1 MAKRKKRNRGHPARG
16 AAARPAPASAESES
30 ALSPRV
36 LLAVALALVVT
47 GGIAFLAFG
56 SGDDEP
62 ADEQAGAPETLRVP
76 WIDPDGPTPLVGSL
90 DVNRADASVWLSTNT
105 GLWRVEPGADQP
117 EQVTGSLATED
128 GTGEISEQ
136 LVVRFRGPNRLIGS
150 GHPPPGSEL
159 PSALG
164 LIESEDAG
172 KTWSSISELGAG
184 DFHSLQASGDVIIG
198 GLFGQAAVSVSTDGG
213 KRFSTRTAPSQLVD
227 LAVDPDNA
235 DRLVASN
242 RRGFITSADGG
253 STWRTRGPVPNIRF
267 AWPSSDSLYRIDPG
281 GPVKLSADG
290 GETWRDQGTSGGE
303 PQALFSDRP
312 GHLYVALI
320 DGTVKESKDGGATW
334 TDIVTPPSA

>member
-1 MAKRKKRNRGHPARG
+1 MARPRSSAPSTSTAPTRPCGCPRTPGCGGWSPAR
-16 AAARPAPASAESES
+16 
-30 ALSPRV
+30 
-36 LLAVALALVVT
+36 T
-47 GGIAFLAFG
+47 
-56 SGDDEP
+56 
-62 ADEQAGAPETLRVP
+62 
-76 WIDPDGPTPLVGSL
+76 
-90 DVNRADASVWLSTNT
+90 
-105 GLWRVEPGADQP
+105 QP

-198 GLFGQAAVSVSTDGG
+198 GLFGEAAVSVSTDGG

-227 LAVDPDNA
+227 LAVDPGQRRSPGSPRTA
-235 DRLVASN
+235 AGSSPPPTEAAHGARAGPCRTSASRGRAATRCTGSTPAGRSSSAPTAA
-242 RRGFITSADGG
+242 RRGATS
-253 STWRTRGPVPNIRF
+253 
-267 AWPSSDSLYRIDPG
+267 
-281 GPVKLSADG
+281 
-290 GETWRDQGTSGGE
+290 GTSGGE

-312 GHLYVALI
+312 WPPLRRADRRHRQGIQGRRRDLDRHRHAAKRLI
-320 DGTVKESKDGGATW
+320 YSS
-334 TDIVTPPSA
+334 P